1 MNETTENNIIHHN
14 MFSTRDERDFHH
26 VQYQQYIVGCLFD
39 RLQVV
44 LQGQREGKGERSE
57 GALGGPVGDCSR
69 RAIGGGGG
77 RAQS

>member
-1 MNETTENNIIHHN
+1 MTFITYSINNILL
-14 MFSTRDERDFHH
+14 
-26 VQYQQYIVGCLFD
+26 GACLTV
-39 RLQVV
+39 LQVV